1 VLCNNAD
8 HCLARSA
15 STKKVKQR
23 TVTALFGSASAAAAQ
38 RCKAMLQH
46 KHVQQQAAPRSI
58 SAPPA
63 LQEARR
69 QQQQLE
75 QQPSQDTGITT
86 SQQAEQDI
94 HLPALQ
100 QEVDKP
106 QEENCAFA
114 RPASPSGDATP
125 AALGPAAAG
134 AMLDLLD
141 QATQPLDAM
150 LQLRQ
155 QQMATVHAAGN
166 SVEVA
171 SAASPDMPNLAAA
184 ATAGASLP
192 GTPPVSAVAMDIS
205 GGAAAQA
212 ADAAAAAAPAAGSD
226 DEPGMHTPQRQIIS
240 RQAVLPCASP
250 LATVKSF
257 TTCVVGRRFQIEAE

>member
-1 VLCNNAD
+1 MLCNNAD

-63 LQEARR
+63 LQPTRR
-69 QQQQLE
+69 QQQQG
-75 QQPSQDTGITT
+75 QQQASQDTGLTA
-86 SQQAEQDI
+86 SQQAEHNVQ
-94 HLPALQ
+94 LPALQ
-100 QEVDKP
+100 QEPDMP
-106 QEENCAFA
+106 QEESAIA
-114 RPASPSGDATP
+114 MPASPSGNAT
-125 AALGPAAAG
+125 ALAQGPAASG

-155 QQMATVHAAGN
+155 QPMATVHAAGN
-166 SVEVA
+166 GVDLALVV
-171 SAASPDMPNLAAA
+171 SPDMPKFAAA

-192 GTPPVSAVAMDIS
+192 GTSPINAIAMGSSGVAT
-205 GGAAAQA
+205 AQA
-212 ADAAAAAAPAAGSD
+212 VDVVAAAAPAAGSD
-226 DEPGMHTPQRQIIS
+226 DEPGMHTPQRQIIC

-257 TTCVVGRRFQIEAE
+257 TTCVVGRRFQTEAE

>member
-1 VLCNNAD
+1 VLRNIAD

-46 KHVQQQAAPRSI
+46 KHVQQQAAARSI

-63 LQEARR
+63 LQPMRR
-69 QQQQLE
+69 QQQQG
-75 QQPSQDTGITT
+75 QQQASQDTGAL
-86 SQQAEQDI
+86 QQAEQDV
-94 HLPALQ
+94 HLQALQ
-100 QEVDKP
+100 QEADKP
-106 QEENCAFA
+106 GEEDRATA
-114 RPASPSGDATP
+114 RPASPSGDAT
-125 AALGPAAAG
+125 ASAHGPAASG

-155 QQMATVHAAGN
+155 QHATAAQAAGN
-166 SVEVA
+166 SVELA
-171 SAASPDMPNLAAA
+171 SAVSPAMPASACA

-192 GTPPVSAVAMDIS
+192 GTSPINAIAMGTSGVAT
-205 GGAAAQA
+205 AQA
-212 ADAAAAAAPAAGSD
+212 VDEVAAAAAAAGSD

-257 TTCVVGRRFQIEAE
+257 ITCVVGRRFQTEAE